1 MLQSILSRVNGSSV
15 YCTIVVCYSKTL
27 HFTPNYFNPDKCF
40 AVVLTPED
48 IALTMKGHA
57 NITIIVL
64 ADNS

>member
-1 MLQSILSRVNGSSV
+1 M
-15 YCTIVVCYSKTL
+15 TL
-27 HFTPNYFNPDKCF
+27 HFTTNYFNPDKCF